1 MGKMRRQ
8 KIRTMAVEVD
18 VPQKNGAKLPK
29 DRRSAMLEN
38 HEKRHENPEED
49 EDGNAKT
56 LLIKNLPDRVTQHE
70 LIEVFEDTFQ
80 IRLVSKDGMSERI
93 ASIDFKSQ
101 ADAERAL
108 EEKQGTEIGG
118 LAVVLNL
125 VRAKIQGQDERDRK
139 KCNWRMGK
147 RKLEQEN
154 HALEEKW
161 ERAYF
166 FVEVKERSCMFNMQS
181 LSVSRECDLR
191 HRYESNHRRNHDGF
205 TEKMCDRK
213 FNELKKRLKFQ
224 HDLLLNVNK
233 ISDAAMKCSYILSEK
248 IAQAAK
254 PFAGGEFI
262 KGCLLS
268 AAEIMC
274 PEQRQ
279 AFANIRLTG
288 SVVAQHVDNMTENL
302 QDKLQE
308 KAESFVAFS
317 IAAQEGV
324 DGNNDP
330 HVGVFIRGGN
340 ETFDVT
346 EDLLDMVPITGTT
359 SGNELVLHV
368 EKSLKTFNVDWSKLV
383 SISTDGDS
391 AMVGVN

>member
-1 MGKMRRQ
+1 
-8 KIRTMAVEVD
+8 MAVEVEATPVNTEFCLESRKTNQGELKKMSLSPEEIEDGEDETSEDKDNGSRDEVD
-18 VPQKNGAKLPK
+18 VPQKNGRKITTAPGNKIEKKKFLAPMFAEKFISPCRKGATGAKLPK

-49 EDGNAKT
+49 EEPMKKAPDKQKEEMIKQKASPETKNQKLEDGNAKT

-139 KCNWRMGK
+139 KCNWR
-147 RKLEQEN
+147 
-154 HALEEKW
+154 
-161 ERAYF
+161 
-166 FVEVKERSCMFNMQS
+166 
-181 LSVSRECDLR
+181 
-191 HRYESNHRRNHDGF
+191 
-205 TEKMCDRK
+205 T
-213 FNELKKRLKFQ
+213 
-224 HDLLLNVNK
+224 
-233 ISDAAMKCSYILSEK
+233 
-248 IAQAAK
+248 
-254 PFAGGEFI
+254 
-262 KGCLLS
+262 
-268 AAEIMC
+268 
-274 PEQRQ
+274 
-279 AFANIRLTG
+279 
-288 SVVAQHVDNMTENL
+288 
-302 QDKLQE
+302 
-308 KAESFVAFS
+308 
-317 IAAQEGV
+317 QEGV

-330 HVGVFIRGGN
+330 HIGVFIRGGN

-359 SGNELVLHV
+359 SENELVLHV

-391 AMVGVN
+391 AMVGVKELVAKLKSKVSGLGFPGGTVVKNPPADAGDTGSSPGPGRSHVPWSN